1 MASRMEAAGELD
13 EIGAMILFDM
23 IGDADLSFPKDDNG
37 TAWLNELLWETAAR
51 LGYSR
56 QFEPERIQFMEDD
69 HLPFLERGV
78 VAVDLIDYNYGP
90 GNRYWHAPFD
100 TMDKLAA
107 GSFAAVGET
116 VLTALPALAERLTSR

>member
-1 MASRMEAAGELD
+1 
-13 EIGAMILFDM
+13 
-23 IGDADLSFPKDDNG
+23 
-37 TAWLNELLWETAAR
+37 
-51 LGYSR
+51 
-56 QFEPERIQFMEDD
+56 MEDD
-69 HLPFLERGV
+69 HLPFIERGV
-78 VAVDLIDYNYGP
+78 VAVDLIDWNYGP